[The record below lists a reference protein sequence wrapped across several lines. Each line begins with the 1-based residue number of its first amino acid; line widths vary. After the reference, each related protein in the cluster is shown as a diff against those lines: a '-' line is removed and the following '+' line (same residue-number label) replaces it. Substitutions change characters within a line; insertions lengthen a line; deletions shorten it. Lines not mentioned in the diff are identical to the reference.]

1 MPADWLPISCDSL
14 LETEQTGA
22 TMAETDTT
30 LSLAAK
36 IATSYVG
43 NDKVAREQILALI
56 SGLHEALDNLE
67 SGKMEPRQPQACR
80 AHNLSLGGQIPGI
93 HGGSDRT

>member
-1 MPADWLPISCDSL
+1 
-14 LETEQTGA
+14 
-22 TMAETDTT
+22 MAETDTT

-43 NDKVAREQILALI
+43 NNKVAREQILALF

-67 SGKMEPRQPQACR
+67 SGKMKPRQPQACR
-80 AHNLSLGGQIPGI
+80 AHHLSLGRQTPGI